1 MHGTGWLADLV
12 VVFAVAVA
20 VALLFARLRLPAVTG
35 FLVAGVLVGPGGLAL
50 VESTERISTLAEIGV
65 VMLLFTVGLELSL
78 DHLRRLWRPV
88 AVGGTL
94 QVVLTGLAGFAVA
107 RGLGFAEPSAVL
119 AAFLVAMSS
128 TAIVLRALA
137 ARGETEA
144 PHGRLVVG
152 VLIFQDL
159 CVVPMMLALPMLA
172 GAGGGLAAA
181 LGVAGKAIAV
191 VAGTLV
197 LGRFAVPWLLRRVAA
212 LGSREVLLLTVVLV
226 SAGTLWATAQTGLS
240 MALGAFLA
248 GVVVAGTPF
257 GRQAIS
263 DALPLRDIF
272 LSLFFVS
279 VGMLLDVA
287 TVAERPLLVL
297 ALALALFAGKA
308 LLAGAA
314 ALVLRMPVRAAVLAG
329 VALAQVGEFS
339 FVLLTAGTGLG
350 LIDAESARVFLAA
363 AVVTMLVTPPV
374 IALSPRLAAGA
385 ARMGA
390 LGRLLGVRAVDE
402 SPEAHR
408 GLADHVIVAGF
419 GTGGRMIADALREL
433 DLPYMIVDLNAES
446 VRRAEA
452 DGLPAYYGDVT
463 SAEVLRLSGLERA
476 AAFVL
481 VLSDPGATQR
491 AVEVARGVAPRVPI
505 LARCRFAG
513 EVEDLRR
520 RGATLVVPAEV
531 ESSVEVL
538 AGLLRLRGVPRNVID
553 ARVEAARAA
562 AGPLERRL
570 TIPPTARPDLGDL
583 LRQVRLESYL
593 VGAADWAAG
602 KSILESQVR
611 PATGASVVALRRAGK
626 LQGNPP
632 ADERFAAGDIVYL
645 IGTREEVARAAD
657 WLARGPGGTAPAGSP
672 APDAVPT

>member
-1 MHGTGWLADLV
+1 V
-12 VVFAVAVA
+12 
-20 VALLFARLRLPAVTG
+20 
-35 FLVAGVLVGPGGLAL
+35 
-50 VESTERISTLAEIGV
+50 
-65 VMLLFTVGLELSL
+65 
-78 DHLRRLWRPV
+78 
-88 AVGGTL
+88 VGGAL
-94 QVVLTGLAGFAVA
+94 QVVLTGAAAFGAARLAG
-107 RGLGFAEPSAVL
+107 LETPSAVL
-119 AAFLVAMSS
+119 VAFLVAMSS

-172 GAGGGLAAA
+172 GAGGGPAEAA
-181 LGVAGKAIAV
+181 LVAGKAVAV

-197 LGRFAVPWLLRRVAA
+197 AGRFVVPWVLRGVAA
-212 LGSREVLLLTVVLV
+212 VASREVLLLTVVLI

-248 GVVVAGTPF
+248 GVIVAGTPF

-279 VGMLLDVA
+279 VGMLLDIA

-297 ALALALFAGKA
+297 GLALALLVGKA
-308 LLAGAA
+308 LVAGIA
-314 ALVLRMPVRAAVLAG
+314 ALVLRMPVRAVVLAA

-339 FVLLTAGTGLG
+339 FVLLTTGTGLG
-350 LIDAESARVFLAA
+350 LLDAGSARVFLAA
-363 AVVTMLVTPPV
+363 SVITMLVTPLA
-374 IALSPRLAAGA
+374 IALSPRMAAGA

-402 SPEAHR
+402 PEAAHR
-408 GLADHVIVAGF
+408 GLADHVIIAGF
-419 GTGGRMIADALREL
+419 GTGGRMIADTLQEL
-433 DLPYMIVDLNAES
+433 GQPYMVVDLNAES
-446 VRRAEA
+446 VRKAQA
-452 DGLPAYYGDVT
+452 DGLAAYYGDVT

-481 VLSDPGATQR
+481 VLSDPGATKR
-491 AVEVARGVAPRVPI
+491 AVEVARSVAPQLPI

-513 EVEDLRR
+513 EVDDLRR

-531 ESSVEVL
+531 ESSVEML

-553 ARVEAARAA
+553 ARVEDARAA
-562 AGPLERRL
+562 SGPLERRL
-570 TIPPTARPDLGDL
+570 TVPPTARPDLGDL

-593 VGAADWAAG
+593 VGAADWVAG

-611 PATGASVVALRRAGK
+611 SVTGASVVALRRAGK
-626 LQGNPP
+626 LQTNPS

-645 IGTREEVARAAD
+645 IGAREEVAQAGTWFATGAKEPERPFEEPAA
-657 WLARGPGGTAPAGSP
+657 AG
-672 APDAVPT
+672 

>member
-1 MHGTGWLADLV
+1 MHGAEWLADLA
-12 VVFAVAVA
+12 VVFTAAVA
-20 VALLFARLRLPAVTG
+20 VALLFARIRLPAVTG
-35 FLVAGVLVGPGGLAL
+35 FLVAGVVVGPGGLAL
-50 VESTERISTLAEIGV
+50 VQSTERISTLAEVGV
-65 VMLLFTVGLELSL
+65 VLLLFTVGLELSL
-78 DHLRRLWRPV
+78 EHLRRLWRPV
-88 AVGGTL
+88 VIGGTV
-94 QVVLTGLAGFAVA
+94 QVVLTGAAGFGAA
-107 RGLGFAEPSAVL
+107 ELFGFATPTAVL
-119 AAFLVAMSS
+119 VGFLTAMSS

-172 GAGGGLAAA
+172 GAGGGVGEAA
-181 LGVAGKAIAV
+181 LVAGKAVAV

-197 LGRFAVPWLLRRVAA
+197 FGRFVVPWVLRRVAA
-212 LGSREVLLLTVVLV
+212 SSSREVLLLTVVLI
-226 SAGTLWATAQTGLS
+226 SAATLWATAQTGLS

-279 VGMLLDVA
+279 VGMLLDVT
-287 TVAERPLLVL
+287 TVANRPGTVLGLSVALLV
-297 ALALALFAGKA
+297 GKG

-314 ALVLRMPVRAAVLAG
+314 ALVLRMPLRAAVLAG

-350 LIDAESARVFLAA
+350 LLDAESARVFLAA
-363 AVVTMLVTPPV
+363 SVITMLVTPLL
-374 IALSPRLAAGA
+374 IALSPRMAAGA

-390 LGRLLGVRAVDE
+390 LARALGVRSMDE
-402 SPEAHR
+402 PQEEHR
-408 GLADHVIVAGF
+408 ALRDHVIIAGF
-419 GTGGRMIADALREL
+419 GTGGRMIAGALQEL
-433 DLPYMIVDLNAES
+433 KQPYLILDLNAES
-446 VRRAEA
+446 VRGAQA
-452 DGLPAYYGDVT
+452 DGLASYYGDVT
-463 SAEVLRLSGLERA
+463 SAEVLRLSGLEQA

-481 VLSDPGATQR
+481 VLSDPGASR
-491 AVEVARGVAPRVPI
+491 RSVEVAHGLAPAVPI
-505 LARCRFAG
+505 IVRCRFAG

-553 ARVEAARAA
+553 TRIEEARETQ
-562 AGPLERRL
+562 GPLERRL
-570 TIPPTARPDLGDL
+570 TVPPTARPDLGDL
-583 LRQVRLESYL
+583 MRQVRLESYL
-593 VGAADWAAG
+593 VGAADWVAG
-602 KSILESQVR
+602 KSIVESRVR
-611 PATGASVVALRRAGK
+611 TATGASVVALRRAGK
-626 LQGNPP
+626 LRSNPP
-632 ADERFAAGDIVYL
+632 ADERLAAGDIVYL
-645 IGTREEVARAAD
+645 IGTREEVAQAGVWFATGRKEDA
-657 WLARGPGGTAPAGSP
+657 PSSPEPSPAG
-672 APDAVPT
+672 